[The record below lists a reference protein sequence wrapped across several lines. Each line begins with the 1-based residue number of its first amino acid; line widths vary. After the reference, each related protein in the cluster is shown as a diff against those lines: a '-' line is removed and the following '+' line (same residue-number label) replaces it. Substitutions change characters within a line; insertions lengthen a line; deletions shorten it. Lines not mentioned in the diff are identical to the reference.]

1 MPKKISVQN
10 ATHQKL
16 LKTDLSTLKFSLNLV
31 GAIKIFKNIN
41 VLIVNTFGTMQIYSV
56 CSLEK

>member
-16 LKTDLSTLKFSLNLV
+16 LKKVLSSLKFSLNLV

-41 VLIVNTFGTMQIYSV
+41 ALIADIFGAMRICSV
-56 CSLEK
+56 CSQEK